1 MFILL
6 LTIVSRFK
14 LFLFYSAASVTA
26 DDATEDDTPT
36 VDEDIGKSR
45 EGSRTDDEAV
55 QRYSMIAGN
64 CVYKVVLNLVFEN

>member
-6 LTIVSRFK
+6 LTSVSSFK

-55 QRYSMIAGN
+55 QRYDCRKLCLQGGAESS
-64 CVYKVVLNLVFEN
+64 L